1 MKALIGYRGFV
12 GSNLSKTIKFQ
23 KFFNSENIDKIK
35 LYDFTEVY
43 CAAPHSVKYWANKN
57 PKKDKEIIL
66 KLIKNLKEVKCK
78 KFIHIS
84 TLDVYP
90 KNLNLDESYKVYKS
104 KTNNYGENRKL
115 LEKFIITHFKNHLI
129 IRLPALFGINLR
141 KNLMFDLLNNE
152 KIRVNRNSVF
162 QWYNLEYLG
171 KHIKLLNK
179 TKIKSINLVS
189 EPLSFKELI
198 LFLENKKLFSLI
210 KLNFFNSKVLKY
222 NFFTI
227 YASYFR
233 KKGNYIF
240 SKREILNQ
248 IYNYVIKYR
257 EFNKL

>member
-1 MKALIGYRGFV
+1 MKALIGYNGFV
-12 GSNLSKTIKFQ
+12 GSNLRKKIKFQ
-23 KFFNSENIDKIK
+23 KLFNSENIDQIKI
-35 LYDFTEVY
+35 YNFTEVY
-43 CAAPHSVKYWANKN
+43 CAAPHSLKFWANKN
-57 PKKDKEIIL
+57 PKKDKEIISR
-66 KLIKNLKEVKCK
+66 LIKNLKGVKCK

-90 KNLNLDESYKVYKS
+90 KNLNVDERYKVYKS

-115 LEKFIITHFKNHLI
+115 LEKFIITNFENHLI
-129 IRLPALFGINLR
+129 IRLPALFGLNLK
-141 KNLMFDLLNNE
+141 KNSLFDLLNNE
-152 KIRVNRNSVF
+152 KIRVNKNSIF
-162 QWYNLEYLG
+162 QWYNLKYLS
-171 KHIKLLNK
+171 KHIKLLKK

-198 LFLENKKLFSLI
+198 LFLENKNLLSLV
-210 KLNFFNSKVLKY
+210 KLNFFNSKILKY

-240 SKREILNQ
+240 SKKEIFNQ